1 MNKYSII
8 IILVLSVFIWNCE
21 EIPNDTIDL
30 ETVDYSVEDISAPS
44 LVIFSESN
52 SITASI
58 TVNNSVTVEN
68 VWFDIT
74 TQDGSEKIG
83 PSTIMVSDEGESRK
97 IYTGIFQIEENLLPG
112 TYDLSFFIED
122 NVNVNDENIRKVGTK
137 QFKYQ
142 TEAENFPPE
151 LIEQVIQSNVT
162 QGSKII
168 FSVEVIDPNG
178 PDDVK
183 EVYYNL
189 FSPDDSLVYFDEE
202 NLISKFPMFDNG
214 SMTDGDL
221 IANDGIY
228 SGLYSLDTDSKL
240 GEWKIQINAI
250 DERDSI
256 SNKIEYGITVTENF
270 APIIGNL
277 NMPSEIAKNQQFSF
291 NISVSDE
298 NGLNDIESVYYQLK
312 DPNGNLI
319 KNSQSISEFPL
330 FDNGDTESNSDI
342 EPNDGIYSIYL
353 TFPSSVLSGNWDF
366 TFNAEDKAGI
376 ISNTIKFTLTVN

>member
-1 MNKYSII
+1 MIKYSII
-8 IILVLSVFIWNCE
+8 IILVISVFFWNCE
-21 EIPNDTIDL
+21 EIPNGTIDL
-30 ETVDYSVEDISAPS
+30 ETIDYSVEDISAPS
-44 LVIFSESN
+44 LVILSESD
-52 SITASI
+52 SISASI
-58 TVNNSVTVEN
+58 TINNSETVEN

-83 PSTIMVSDEGESRK
+83 SSTIMVGIGIGSKK
-97 IYTGIFQIEENLLPG
+97 IYTGVVLIDENLLPG
-112 TYDLSFFIED
+112 NYDLSFFVGD
-122 NVNVNDENIRKVGTK
+122 NVNVTGENTRKVGAK

-142 TEAENFPPE
+142 TEVENFPPQ
-151 LIEQVIQSNVT
+151 LIAQDFQVNVT
-162 QGSKII
+162 QGSRLV
-168 FSVEVIDPNG
+168 FSVKVIDPNG

-183 EVYYNL
+183 AVYYNL
-189 FSPDDSLVYFDEE
+189 FSPDDSIVYFDDE
-202 NLISKFPMFDNG
+202 NFVSEFPMFDNG
-214 SMTDGDL
+214 NITDGDL

-228 SGLYSLDTDSKL
+228 SGLYPLDIDSKL

-256 SNKIEYGITVTENF
+256 SNKIEYGINVNENF
-270 APIIGNL
+270 TPIIGSL
-277 NMPSEIAKNQQFSF
+277 NMPSEIDKNQQFSF

-298 NGLNDIESVYYQLK
+298 NGLNDIEAVYYQLK

-319 KNSQSISEFPL
+319 KNSNNISEFPL

-353 TFPSSVLSGNWDF
+353 TFPSSVDSGNWDF

-376 ISNTIKFTLTVN
+376 ISNTIKYTLTVN